1 MKYNRAT
8 PVFHQWRDSRGA
20 NYGLQFSSQGDADLF
35 GNAVNKA
42 FDILSGEVFCLTCSL
57 CIRTVKMEIIGIIIL
72 VSEAFASGADKHPR

>member
-20 NYGLQFSSQGDADLF
+20 VYGLQFSSQGDADQF

-42 FDILSGEVFCLTCSL
+42 FDILSGEIFCLTYLL
-57 CIRTVKMEIIGIIIL
+57 CIKTVKMEIIGIIIM
-72 VSEAFASGADKHPR
+72 VSEALAKGTNKRPR